1 MINRAWTLAALVGSM
16 AMITASAPAVAA
28 TTAGKSFADW
38 QIRCEPAA
46 GPGQA
51 SCALVQ
57 SVVSDGDSRIGLSVV
72 VVKTADKARILRVV
86 APLGVLLPAGVG
98 LKIDGADIGS
108 TAFVRCLQNGCI
120 AEVELTDDLVAK
132 LAAGATATF
141 TLLETPAEG
150 VALAISLK
158 GFKDGL
164 AALP

>member
-1 MINRAWTLAALVGSM
+1 MVAEGSK
-16 AMITASAPAVAA
+16 PV
-28 TTAGKSFADW
+28 
-38 QIRCEPAA
+38 
-46 GPGQA
+46 
-51 SCALVQ
+51 
-57 SVVSDGDSRIGLSVV
+57 GLSVV
-72 VVKTADKARILRVV
+72 VLKTADKARILRVV

-108 TAFVRCLQNGCI
+108 AAFVRCLQNGCI

-132 LAAGATATF
+132 LSVGATATF

-150 VALAISLK
+150 VALPISLK